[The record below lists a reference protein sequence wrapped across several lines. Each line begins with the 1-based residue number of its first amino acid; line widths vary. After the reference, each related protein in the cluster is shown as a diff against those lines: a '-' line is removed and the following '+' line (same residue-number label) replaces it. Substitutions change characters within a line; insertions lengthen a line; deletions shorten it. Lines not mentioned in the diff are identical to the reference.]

1 MPVNKVLYGNSVLI
15 DLTSDTVTA
24 SHLENGY
31 KAHDSSGAEI
41 TGTLNPSGGGSPSVQ
56 SKIAT
61 PYTTAQTVLP
71 DSGYDY
77 LTQVTVSAITYTE
90 TANAAGGVTVTI
102 GEVAP

>member
-1 MPVNKVLYGNSVLI
+1 MPVNKVIYGNSTLI
-15 DLTSDTVTA
+15 DLTSDTITA
-24 SHLENGY
+24 SHLESGY
-31 KAHDSSGAEI
+31 TAHDSSGTLI
-41 TGTLNPSGGGSPSVQ
+41 TGSLNPSGGTPSVQ
-56 SKIAT
+56 SKTAT

-90 TANAAGGVTVTI
+90 TANQAGGVTVTI